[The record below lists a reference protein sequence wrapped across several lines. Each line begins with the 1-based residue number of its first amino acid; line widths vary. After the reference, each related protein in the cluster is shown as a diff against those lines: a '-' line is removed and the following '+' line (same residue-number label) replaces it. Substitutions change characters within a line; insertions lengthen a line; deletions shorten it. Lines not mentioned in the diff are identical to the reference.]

1 MSLTQSD
8 AIPAGRSGEQ
18 ALQIARRCAQEAGR
32 IALDRFHQPHE
43 ITVKGRGDLL
53 TETDLAVERF
63 LHRAIAEEFPGH
75 RMLSEETAA
84 DTATD
89 GWVWVVDPIDGTRNF
104 VAGIPFFCVN
114 IALCHNGEPAVAV
127 TYDPVHD
134 DAFWAEREGGTWLN
148 GRPVRASNASTVA
161 ASVLGID
168 LGYHDERGRA
178 MLQLAHQLFPGVQ
191 SLRVPGSAALGL
203 AYAACGRYDLF
214 LHHYLYPWDIAAA
227 ILLVREAGGMIT
239 NHIGGAARVASRTVL
254 AGAPAAHA
262 DVLQWQAENEA
273 NLSLPDEE

>member
-1 MSLTQSD
+1 MTEH
-8 AIPAGRSGEQ
+8 ATIPTGLSGDS
-18 ALQIARRCAQEAGR
+18 ALQVARRCAQEAGR
-32 IALDRFHQPHE
+32 IALDSFQKPHE

-53 TETDLAVERF
+53 TETDLAVESF
-63 LHRAIAEEFPGH
+63 LHQAIAEEFPGH
-75 RMLSEETAA
+75 GMLSEETAA

-114 IALCHNGEPAVAV
+114 IALCHNGDPVVAV

-134 DAFWAEREGGTWLN
+134 DSFWAEREGGTWLN
-148 GRPVRASNASTVA
+148 GRPARASNVNTVA

-214 LHHYLYPWDIAAA
+214 LHHYLYPWDIAAG
-227 ILLVREAGGMIT
+227 ILLVREAGGTIT
-239 NHIGGAARVASRTVL
+239 NHNGGVARVASRTVL

-262 DVLQWQAENEA
+262 DFLQWQADNEA